1 MTSHFH
7 FHFHFLLLLAGI
19 TCAADNASVAEI
31 ILPDQGLS
39 SAIPAAVCDLRSL
52 SLLNLTNNSLPG
64 PSHPPLR
71 LLRAP
76 DSRHLPEPLRR
87 RHRQRRRLPPP
98 RLARLVLAGNN
109 FSGDVPAA
117 LGRLDNL
124 QELHL
129 DNNLFNGTVAPR
141 SEFDPAPDP
150 HARHE
155 SGRRDPAFFAEMS
168 ELAQLDLSQN
178 SLSGG
183 IPEGIWTIRSLQNLY
198 LYKNQL
204 SGEISVNGTIGSTG
218 LVKLDVSMNQ
228 ITGTIPE
235 SFGSLRNLSILFMYY
250 NRLAGQIPA
259 SIGLL
264 RRSPISASST
274 ITSPGSC
281 RRNWGSTLRSGT
293 SRSTTTCSPGSSRG
307 PLRRRGVHV
316 DRRVRQQHVGADPR
330 RPRRVRDARQHP
342 DTREPVLRRRAGGYM
357 GCGESDD
364 LTELCGDAAAPNSIA
379 FRNQISGEVPSSISV
394 EKSLAVLD
402 LSRNQLTGEIPASI
416 GSLPELTSLD
426 LSSNQLSGEIPSAIS
441 NLKLNFL
448 NLSYNDLSGA
458 VPASLQSAAYDRS
471 FVSNPN
477 LCAADAQVLLGVST
491 CAKGSGG
498 SGGLSHGL
506 VVLFLVLGIV
516 VFVIAVAFAFVV
528 IRDIRRQKDRS
539 DPAGWKLT
547 SFQALNFAEA
557 AGAGGCTKWRSVTA
571 RRGTVAVKKIWNT
584 RRVDAKLEREFES
597 EVKILGSIRH
607 TNIVKLLCCI
617 SSSDSKLLVYE
628 YMENGSLD
636 RWLHGRGTVAAS
648 RVWLDWPTRL
658 RIALGA
664 AQGLCYMHHECS
676 TPIVHR
682 DVKSSNILLDSE
694 FKARIADFGLAR
706 MLVRAGE
713 PDSVSALA
721 GSFGYMAPECAYT
734 RKVNEKV
741 DVYSF
746 GVVLLELTTGREASD
761 GGDRGSLAEWAWQH
775 LQEGNKIADA
785 VDRRICEPSYQCEVE
800 AVFKLGII
808 CTGTLPSTRPTMK
821 EVVQILQRCEQ
832 NHKGFQDKRF
842 TENDVIPLLQT
853 RRGSRRK
860 GPSDADGD
868 DDGKGFDCNV

>member
-7 FHFHFLLLLAGI
+7 FHFHFLLLVIAIISSPLLTTSQSTTTTTTEKQTLLKIKSEWGNPDSLVAWSNSTSVPYCSWPGI

-64 PSHPPLR
+64 PFPTLLCGCSALR
-71 LLRAP
+71 TLDISQNLFVGDIA
-76 DSRHLPEPLRR
+76 SGVACL
-87 RHRQRRRLPPP
+87 PP

-129 DNNLFNGTVAPR
+129 DNNLFDGTVAPEIGNLTQLR
-141 SEFDPAPDP
+141 ILTLACNPLAPAAVP
-150 HARHE
+150 AAIRNLTRLQFLWMSSMNLE
-155 SGRRDPAFFAEMS
+155 GEIPAFFAEMS

-204 SGEISVNGTIGSTG
+204 SGQISVNGTIGSTG
-218 LVKLDVSMNQ
+218 LVKLDVSMNH

-250 NRLAGQIPA
+250 NRLAGEIPA

-264 RRSPISASST
+264 PSLT
-274 ITSPGSC
+274 D
-281 RRNWGSTLRSGT
+281 LR
-293 SRSTTTCSPGSSRG
+293 
-307 PLRRRGVHV
+307 LF
-316 DRRVRQQHVGADPR
+316 
-330 RPRRVRDARQHP
+330 
-342 DTREPVLRRRAGGYM
+342 
-357 GCGESDD
+357 
-364 LTELCGDAAAPNSIA
+364 N
-379 FRNQISGEVPSSISV
+379 N
-394 EKSLAVLD
+394 
-402 LSRNQLTGEIPASI
+402 NLTGV
-416 GSLPELTSLD
+416 LPPQLGKHSPLWNVEVD
-426 LSSNQLSGEIPSAIS
+426 DNMLSGELPEGLCAGGAFTSIVVSANNMSGPIPAGLGECATLDNIQIQG
-441 NLKLNFL
+441 NRF
-448 NLSYNDLSGA
+448 SGD
-458 VPASLQSAAYDRS
+458 VPAGIWAAE
-471 FVSNPN
+471 N
-477 LCAADAQVLLGVST
+477 LTTVIMHNNEL
-491 CAKGSGG
+491 
-498 SGGLSHGL
+498 SGGLPDKLPWNLTRLEIDNNQFTGNLPSSAGRL
-506 VVLFLVLGIV
+506 VVFKSSNNKFSGE
-516 VFVIAVAFAFVV
+516 
-528 IRDIRRQKDRS
+528 QKDRS

-547 SFQALNFAEA
+547 SFQALNFAEGA
-557 AGAGGCTKWRSVTA
+557 VIRGLKEENLIGSGGGGRVYKVALGNSAG
-571 RRGTVAVKKIWNT
+571 GTVAVKKIWNT

-682 DVKSSNILLDSE
+682 DVKSSNVLLDSE